1 MKLDTGTIVTIVA
14 VVLFY
19 IRLVILQSQK
29 SRSLSASD
37 STPPSG
43 RRSKGKKK
51 SEKKSE
57 FFKFHISS
65 WPLVIAGVV
74 TISAGALLNAIS
86 PFGATVN
93 ALWWIPVSIGIVLL
107 AFSYN

>member
-1 MKLDTGTIVTIVA
+1 MKFDTGTIVTIIA

-19 IRLVILQSQK
+19 IRLIILQRQK
-29 SRSLSASD
+29 SQALATSGAST
-37 STPPSG
+37 S
-43 RRSKGKKK
+43 GKK
-51 SEKKSE
+51 SRAKKKGNKQSD

-65 WPLVIAGVV
+65 WPLVIAGVI

-86 PFGATVN
+86 PFGPQIN
-93 ALWWIPVSIGIVLL
+93 QLWWIPVSIGIVLL